1 MGNIYRLAWQ
11 TLTPAWW
18 RTSVI
23 RRRMKISL
31 KYGWTTIFLTNVCT
45 LQSFISSIW
54 VTNARNSLH
63 MWELSDLDQC
73 PSQRPSLIIKN
84 TIFSFE
90 KKIYFPRLFSYFWN
104 LFHSKE
110 KLQSQGRRTF
120 KHPPPHHHQNIGK
133 NRCLRTFL

>member
-1 MGNIYRLAWQ
+1 
-11 TLTPAWW
+11 
-18 RTSVI
+18 
-23 RRRMKISL
+23 MKISL
-31 KYGWTTIFLTNVCT
+31 KYGLTTIFLTNVCT

-90 KKIYFPRLFSYFWN
+90 KKNIFSPSVFMF
-104 LFHSKE
+104 LKPFQSKE

-120 KHPPPHHHQNIGK
+120 KHPPHHHHQNIGK

>member
-1 MGNIYRLAWQ
+1 
-11 TLTPAWW
+11 
-18 RTSVI
+18 
-23 RRRMKISL
+23 MKISL
-31 KYGWTTIFLTNVCT
+31 KYGLTTIFLTNVCT

-90 KKIYFPRLFSYFWN
+90 KKKIFPVCFHVFETFSLKGKIAITRKTYF
-104 LFHSKE
+104 
-110 KLQSQGRRTF
+110 
-120 KHPPPHHHQNIGK
+120 
-133 NRCLRTFL
+133 

>member
-1 MGNIYRLAWQ
+1 
-11 TLTPAWW
+11 
-18 RTSVI
+18 
-23 RRRMKISL
+23 MKISL
-31 KYGWTTIFLTNVCT
+31 KYGLTTIFLTNVCT

-73 PSQRPSLIIKN
+73 PGQRPSLFIKN

-90 KKIYFPRLFSYFWN
+90 KKNIFSPSVFMF
-104 LFHSKE
+104 LKPFHSKE

-120 KHPPPHHHQNIGK
+120 KHPPPPTTTKI
-133 NRCLRTFL
+133 

>member
-1 MGNIYRLAWQ
+1 
-11 TLTPAWW
+11 
-18 RTSVI
+18 
-23 RRRMKISL
+23 MKISL
-31 KYGWTTIFLTNVCT
+31 KYGLTTNFLTNVCT

-54 VTNARNSLH
+54 VTNPRNSLH

-73 PSQRPSLIIKN
+73 PSQRPLLIIKN

-90 KKIYFPRLFSYFWN
+90 NKYFSPSVFMFLKPLY
-104 LFHSKE
+104 SKE

-120 KHPPPHHHQNIGK
+120 NPPPPHQNIGK

>member
-31 KYGWTTIFLTNVCT
+31 KYGLTTIFRTNVCT

-73 PSQRPSLIIKN
+73 PSQRPSLFIKN

-90 KKIYFPRLFSYFWN
+90 KKKYFPRLFSCFWN
-104 LFHSKE
+104 LFIQRKNCNHKE
-110 KLQSQGRRTF
+110 DVLLNT
-120 KHPPPHHHQNIGK
+120 PPHHHQNIGK